1 MNLLIVESGAKAKTI
16 GKALGPE
23 WEVLATGGHICELPT
38 RDHDPKEARKA
49 YWSHKPG
56 ELPKP
61 KWFLTERGEKSMA
74 KIRKTIADKHIER
87 VYLASDPDREGER
100 IAWHLAQELADVPTV
115 RVTFQEVTPTA
126 IREAIAR
133 PREVD
138 QDLVDAAL
146 VRTFVDRLV
155 GFRGSKM
162 ARGLIDRKAAMGR
175 VQTPTLGFVVERE
188 LEREAHVPVTYFEV
202 RALTE
207 ELALTARFHEKDD
220 PERWVDEHDKYVAT
234 RTSDSEL
241 AASVHTAVD
250 ASQTVTVTDVLRR
263 DRKDRPKAPFT
274 TDALLQAA
282 GSRWGWSPKS
292 TMASASALYEG
303 GHITYLRTDSTRMA
317 DSAVADA
324 RRVIAATWSDAH
336 LGAGV
341 TGKAAANVQDAHEA
355 IRPTRL
361 DLVTVEGVDGQAQ
374 RLYSLIRA
382 RTLASQMAPAERAS
396 LSVTALAAGTSVPL
410 VGSIGWY
417 TFLGWRAAFAAVD
430 KPYDDVA
437 VAMAVGTELSLSPPV
452 EDMPNPELREG
463 ETQPPPRF
471 RQHTLVRSMK
481 EAGIGRPSTYASTME
496 KLLSHQFLVEE
507 SGALAP
513 TLAGRALWLQVAPLY
528 QLPDDQAVFSI
539 TYTAALEL
547 GLDDVAAGQASGV
560 DTWDGFLEPFRA
572 AHEGARQLKKSGG
585 VTPKQKGLLSA
596 LAANSDDSGI
606 DEFEGLSF
614 EGAAQRIEALRDA
627 GIEPAPSDRQTG
639 YLDRLLEKV
648 GLTVAEASAWGK
660 LDAMEEVT
668 TRSEASA
675 LIEVLRAHP
684 KASAPS
690 DKQLKWVAD
699 LATKVELSEAEACGL
714 VDVASYAELS
724 GGRGG
729 TASGLIDAL
738 RQRMRSKAKPKAD

>member
-250 ASQTVTVTDVLRR
+250 ASQT
-263 DRKDRPKAPFT
+263 
-274 TDALLQAA
+274 
-282 GSRWGWSPKS
+282 G
-292 TMASASALYEG
+292 
-303 GHITYLRTDSTRMA
+303 
-317 DSAVADA
+317 SAVTAKTGRRHRSRPMHSFKRREVAGGGAPRA
-324 RRVIAATWSDAH
+324 RWRRPRRCTRAATSRTYA
-336 LGAGV
+336 
-341 TGKAAANVQDAHEA
+341 
-355 IRPTRL
+355 PTRL
-361 DLVTVEGVDGQAQ
+361 VW
-374 RLYSLIRA
+374 
-382 RTLASQMAPAERAS
+382 P
-396 LSVTALAAGTSVPL
+396 TALLPMRG
-410 VGSIGWY
+410 GS
-417 TFLGWRAAFAAVD
+417 
-430 KPYDDVA
+430 
-437 VAMAVGTELSLSPPV
+437 SLPP
-452 EDMPNPELREG
+452 
-463 ETQPPPRF
+463 
-471 RQHTLVRSMK
+471 
-481 EAGIGRPSTYASTME
+481 
-496 KLLSHQFLVEE
+496 
-507 SGALAP
+507 
-513 TLAGRALWLQVAPLY
+513 
-528 QLPDDQAVFSI
+528 
-539 TYTAALEL
+539 
-547 GLDDVAAGQASGV
+547 
-560 DTWDGFLEPFRA
+560 
-572 AHEGARQLKKSGG
+572 G
-585 VTPKQKGLLSA
+585 VT
-596 LAANSDDSGI
+596 
-606 DEFEGLSF
+606 
-614 EGAAQRIEALRDA
+614 
-627 GIEPAPSDRQTG
+627 
-639 YLDRLLEKV
+639 
-648 GLTVAEASAWGK
+648 
-660 LDAMEEVT
+660 
-668 TRSEASA
+668 
-675 LIEVLRAHP
+675 LI
-684 KASAPS
+684 SAP
-690 DKQLKWVAD
+690 V
-699 LATKVELSEAEACGL
+699 
-714 VDVASYAELS
+714 
-724 GGRGG
+724 
-729 TASGLIDAL
+729 
-738 RQRMRSKAKPKAD
+738 